1 MSDESVNKCAILMLA
16 LGHEEAAE
24 VFKYLGPK
32 EVQKLGM
39 AMASVG
45 NVSKERIESVL
56 HEFHSETEGRISL
69 ADSDDYI
76 RSVLKKALG
85 DDKAAHL
92 IDRIL
97 QGNDSAGIES
107 LKWLD
112 SASVAEM
119 IRNEHPQ
126 IIATIMVHLERD
138 HASEILNLLPERLRN
153 DVMVRIATLE
163 GAQPMA
169 MRELNEVLTQ
179 LLSGGEVTKKTT
191 LGGVKAAA
199 DILNFMG
206 GAVEASVLANIRE
219 HDADLAQKIQD
230 QMFTFDN
237 ILALDDRSVQL
248 LLREVQSETLIVALK
263 APRKS
268 CVISSSR
275 TCPAAPLKRSRKTW
289 KQKARFVC
297 PRSKPNR
304 RKSSRSCANWSTK
317 ARSCSAAKAATKR
330 WSADAV
336 SP

>member
-1 MSDESVNKCAILMLA
+1 MSDTSVNECAILMLA

-32 EVQKLGM
+32 DVQRLGV
-39 AMASVG
+39 AMTSIG
-45 NVSKERIESVL
+45 NVSREQMETVL
-56 HEFHSETEGRISL
+56 RSFIDETEGRVSL
-69 ADSDDYI
+69 ADSDEYI
-76 RSVLKKALG
+76 LSVLKKALG

-97 QGNDSAGIES
+97 QGNESAGIES

-163 GAQPMA
+163 GVQPMA

-179 LLSGGEVTKKTT
+179 LLSGGEVTKKTS
-191 LGGVKAAA
+191 LGGVKTAA
-199 DILNFMG
+199 DILNYMG
-206 GAVEASVLANIRE
+206 GAIEASVLASIRE
-219 HDADLAQKIQD
+219 HDAELAQKIQD

-237 ILALDDRSVQL
+237 ILELDDRSVQL
-248 LLREVQSETLIVALK
+248 LLREVQSETLIIALK
-263 APRKS
+263 GTSQELKDL
-268 CVISSSR
+268 IFKNMSSR
-275 TCPAAPLKRSRKTW
+275 AAEALKEDLEAKGPVRLSEVEAEQKEILKIVRKLVDEGQIVLGG
-289 KQKARFVC
+289 KGGEEGLVE
-297 PRSKPNR
+297 
-304 RKSSRSCANWSTK
+304 
-317 ARSCSAAKAATKR
+317 
-330 WSADAV
+330 
-336 SP
+336 

>member
-1 MSDESVNKCAILMLA
+1 MSEASTNQCAILMLA

-39 AMASVG
+39 AMTSIG
-45 NVSKERIESVL
+45 NVSREQMETVL
-56 HEFHSETEGRISL
+56 HSFIDATEGRISL
-69 ADSDDYI
+69 ADSDEYI

-97 QGNDSAGIES
+97 QGNESAGIES

-112 SASVAEM
+112 SGSVAEM

-138 HASEILNLLPERLRN
+138 HASEILNMLPERLRN
-153 DVMVRIATLE
+153 DVMIRIATLE
-163 GAQPMA
+163 GVQPMA

-179 LLSGGEVTKKTT
+179 LLAGGEVTKKSS

-199 DILNFMG
+199 DILNYMG

-219 HDADLAQKIQD
+219 HDAELAQKIQD

-237 ILALDDRSVQL
+237 ILDLDDRSIQL
-248 LLREVQSETLIVALK
+248 LLREIQSETLIIALK
-263 APRKS
+263 GTSQELKDL
-268 CVISSSR
+268 IFKNMSSR
-275 TCPAAPLKRSRKTW
+275 AAEALKEDLEAKGPVRLSEVEAEQKEILKVVRKLVDEGQIVIGG
-289 KQKARFVC
+289 KGGEEGLVE
-297 PRSKPNR
+297 
-304 RKSSRSCANWSTK
+304 
-317 ARSCSAAKAATKR
+317 
-330 WSADAV
+330 
-336 SP
+336 

>member
-1 MSDESVNKCAILMLA
+1 MTEEEGLNKTAILMLS

-32 EVQKLGM
+32 DVQKLGT

-45 NVSKERIESVL
+45 KISREQIEAVL
-56 HEFHSETEGRISL
+56 RDFHDQTEGRIDL
-69 ADSDDYI
+69 ADSDEYI

-97 QGNDSAGIES
+97 QGNESAGIES
-107 LKWLD
+107 LKWMD
-112 SASVAEM
+112 AATVSEM

-126 IIATIMVHLERD
+126 IVATIMVHLDRD

-163 GAQPMA
+163 GIQPMA

-179 LLSGGEVTKKTT
+179 LLSGGDVGKKSSLGGIKTT
-191 LGGVKAAA
+191 A
-199 DILNFMG
+199 DILNYMG
-206 GAVEASVLANIRE
+206 GAIEASVLANIRE

-237 ILALDDRSVQL
+237 VLELDDRSVQM
-248 LLREVQSETLIVALK
+248 LLREVQSETLIIALK
-263 APRKS
+263 GTSEELKAK
-268 CVISSSR
+268 IFKNMSSR
-275 TCPAAPLKRSRKTW
+275 AAEALKEDLDSKGPVRLSEVEAEQKEILKIVRKLVDEGQIILGG
-289 KQKARFVC
+289 KGGDEGLVE
-297 PRSKPNR
+297 
-304 RKSSRSCANWSTK
+304 
-317 ARSCSAAKAATKR
+317 
-330 WSADAV
+330 
-336 SP
+336 